1 MIWLVIPWRVKDFF
15 NVPKQFIGN
24 IGFNMSDSKL
34 IFPAWMIFN
43 FGETCF
49 KFIFQKK
56 IFLNISTS
64 SWQ

>member
-1 MIWLVIPWRVKDFF
+1 
-15 NVPKQFIGN
+15 
-24 IGFNMSDSKL
+24 MSDSKL

-56 IFLNISTS
+56 IFLKTFPQVPDSKLIL
-64 SWQ
+64 